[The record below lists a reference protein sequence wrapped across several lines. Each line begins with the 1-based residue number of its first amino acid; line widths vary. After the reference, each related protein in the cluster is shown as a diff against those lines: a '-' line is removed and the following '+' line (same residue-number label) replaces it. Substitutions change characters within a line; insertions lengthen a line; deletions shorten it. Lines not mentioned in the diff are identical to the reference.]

1 MFLEKGNLPGRKN
14 RIIIGYD
21 LSDEHSQISFCRV
34 DGGEPETV
42 SVVEGEEQYDFPT
55 VLARRPDMNQWFF
68 GREARREAESG
79 NGILVEHLLTLA
91 LTEETVAVGTE
102 TFSPVALLA
111 LFMKRSLSLLG
122 MDRAV
127 EETEALAVTVE
138 SLDQRTA
145 QVLAEAVSIMQL
157 QTEHVFFQ
165 SYGECFYQY
174 MLHQPRELWLGQ
186 SLVCEYE
193 GGRLKTYRMECNR
206 RTTPVVVLVEERVYP
221 DPEKSDKALFS
232 VLEESCKSRVV
243 SSAYLVGT
251 GFEGDWYQDSL
262 RYLCRGRRVFRGN
275 NLYSKGA
282 CYGAGERLQ
291 PGEIGKQYVFLGRDT
306 LKANLGMNVLR
317 GGEDSYYALLNA
329 GVEWYE
335 ANKQCEF
342 YLESGNSFSIII
354 TPLTGKESK
363 EVEIILNDLPVRSE
377 RTTRI
382 RMTLSLESESDV
394 AITLEDLGFGE
405 IYPAT
410 HMIWHEKLR
419 MTD

>member
-1 MFLEKGNLPGRKN
+1 
-14 RIIIGYD
+14 
-21 LSDEHSQISFCRV
+21 
-34 DGGEPETV
+34 
-42 SVVEGEEQYDFPT
+42 
-55 VLARRPDMNQWFF
+55 MNQWFF

-122 MDRAV
+122 MDGAV

-377 RTTRI
+377 RATRI

-394 AITLEDLGFGE
+394 SITLEDLGFGE

>member
-1 MFLEKGNLPGRKN
+1 M
-14 RIIIGYD
+14 
-21 LSDEHSQISFCRV
+21 
-34 DGGEPETV
+34 
-42 SVVEGEEQYDFPT
+42 
-55 VLARRPDMNQWFF
+55 
-68 GREARREAESG
+68 
-79 NGILVEHLLTLA
+79 
-91 LTEETVAVGTE
+91 
-102 TFSPVALLA
+102 A

-122 MDRAV
+122 MDGAV

-377 RTTRI
+377 RATRI

-394 AITLEDLGFGE
+394 SITLEDLGFGE